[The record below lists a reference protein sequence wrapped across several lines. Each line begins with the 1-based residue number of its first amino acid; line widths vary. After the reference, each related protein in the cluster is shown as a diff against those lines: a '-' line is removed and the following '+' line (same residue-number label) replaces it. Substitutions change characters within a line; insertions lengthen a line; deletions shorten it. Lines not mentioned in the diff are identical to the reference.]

1 MPAMTAFTPPIRP
14 IRLHAMAISGHS
26 HRVQLFLSLLG
37 LPCELRP
44 VDVLRGEG
52 RTPAFLALN
61 PLGQVPVIED
71 GELVLADSN
80 AILVYLAR
88 RYDASGRWLPGDPV
102 GAARVQRWLSLAAGE
117 LKDGPASARFA
128 CLIGKTASASQ
139 LKVAQRLF
147 AFMAQT
153 LAAQPFLAAAEPTLA
168 DIAMYSYTAHA
179 PEGGIVL
186 EPFPNLLAWLAR
198 VEALPGF
205 VPLVRSSLP
214 AAA

>member
-1 MPAMTAFTPPIRP
+1 MTAFTPPTRP

-37 LPCELRP
+37 LPCEVHP

-88 RYDASGRWLPGDPV
+88 RYDASGRWLPNDPRV
-102 GAARVQRWLSLAAGE
+102 AARVQRWLSLAAGE
-117 LKDGPASARFA
+117 LNDGPASARFA
-128 CLIGKTASASQ
+128 CLIGKTASAQQ
-139 LKVAQRLF
+139 LKTAQRLF
-147 AFMAQT
+147 AFMEQT
-153 LAAQPFLAAAEPTLA
+153 LAGSPFLAAAEPTLA

-179 PEGGIVL
+179 PEGGTTL
-186 EPFPNLLAWLAR
+186 ETFPNLKAWLAR
-198 VEALPGF
+198 IEALRGF
-205 VPLVRSSLP
+205 VPMVRSPLPAP

>member
-1 MPAMTAFTPPIRP
+1 MTASSPPTRP
-14 IRLHAMAISGHS
+14 IRLHGMAISGHS

-37 LPCELRP
+37 LRFEIQP

-88 RYDASGRWLPGDPV
+88 RYGASGRWLPDDPI

-117 LKDGPASARFA
+117 LNDGPACARFA
-128 CLIGKTASASQ
+128 CLIGKSATAQQ
-139 LKVAQRLF
+139 LKTAQRLF
-147 AFMAQT
+147 EFMERS
-153 LAAQPFLAAAEPTLA
+153 LADAPYLAGLEPTIA
-168 DIAMYSYTAHA
+168 DVAMYSYTAHA
-179 PEGGIVL
+179 PEGGVTL
-186 EPFPNLLAWLAR
+186 APYPNLLAWLAR
-198 VEALPGF
+198 VEAWPGF
-205 VPLVRSSLP
+205 VPMVRSAV
-214 AAA
+214 AA